1 MDTWALTGIS
11 GMNIKGV
18 PGIGEKTAQ
27 QLLSEYGTL
36 TQLLDADAT
45 DNKKLQ
51 LVQQHREVCLLAQ
64 ELVRL
69 KDDIPLGFNLKDLRY
84 TPPA

>member
-1 MDTWALTGIS
+1 
-11 GMNIKGV
+11 MNIKGV

-27 QLLSEYGTL
+27 QLLSEYGSL
-36 TQLLDADAT
+36 AQLLSADASE
-45 DNKKLQ
+45 NKKVL
-51 LVQQHREVCLLAQ
+51 LAQQHREACLLAQ

-84 TPPA
+84 TPVT